1 MARRN
6 REEGAELPEA
16 RLRWTASEGRRAL
29 AAWRASGLCLSRFAQ
44 EHGLTAQRIDWWR
57 RRLEEP
63 NDPSPRRDDGALVP
77 VVVAGRQ
84 EVQRMVGGAVTIELG
99 GKMSIHVG
107 EPSVVEPQW
116 LAQLIGELNRSCG

>member
-1 MARRN
+1 MATRN
-6 REEGAELPEA
+6 QEEGTELPEA
-16 RLRWTASEGRRAL
+16 RLRWTANEGRRAL

-57 RRLEEP
+57 RRLEES
-63 NDPSPRRDDGALVP
+63 DRSPTRDDGALVP
-77 VVVAGRQ
+77 VVVAGHH
-84 EVQRMVGGAVTIELG
+84 EVQRMLGGAVTIELR